1 MFITISNKLLNCN
14 HTPLKEIGLIK
25 IIPILVYGI
34 DKREVKEAIKFIQD
48 EYSEYFQ
55 ILNSKTKIVKIYD
68 IKIYKYN
75 IDIINL
81 KKNQIILHKK
91 LEQKIYLFQKYRP
104 IEKSLIIICN
114 ELISTYRN
122 FVK

>member
-1 MFITISNKLLNCN
+1 MFITISNKLYCN

-34 DKREVKEAIKFIQD
+34 DKKEVREAIKFIKD

-55 ILNSKTKIVKIYD
+55 ILNKKTKIAKIHD
-68 IKIYKYN
+68 IKIYQYN

-91 LEQKIYLFQKYRP
+91 LDEKIYLFKKNKP
-104 IEKSLIIICN
+104 IEKNLIIICN
-114 ELISTYRN
+114 ELISTYRD

>member
-34 DKREVKEAIKFIQD
+34 DKREVKKAIKFIQD

-55 ILNSKTKIVKIYD
+55 ILNRKTKIVKIYD

-91 LEQKIYLFQKYRP
+91 LEEKIYLFQKYKP